1 MPERRRPCLQAGGR
15 PRDRALRRGSLE
27 EALAAPGGC
36 AATVPAR
43 LTTQVEIIL
52 GDKSPTAVHNV
63 RAKETRGSLIGR
75 VAAAWAHD
83 G

>member
-27 EALAAPGGC
+27 EALAAPDGC

-63 RAKETRGSLIGR
+63 RAKEP
-75 VAAAWAHD
+75 VD
-83 G
+83 P